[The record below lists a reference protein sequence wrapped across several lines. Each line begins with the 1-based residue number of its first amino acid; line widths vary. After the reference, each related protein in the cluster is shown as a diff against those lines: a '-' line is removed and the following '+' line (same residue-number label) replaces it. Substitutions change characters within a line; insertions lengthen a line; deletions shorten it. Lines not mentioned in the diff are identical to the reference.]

1 MPVLLEDNELA
12 DQEADA
18 LDAALTDTDIKAE
31 EARFSGPLG
40 PVGDLSRG
48 GRAGQVNV
56 YPNPERGP
64 NGRLAPG
71 QGRATARRAWM
82 WDGTETTL
90 TLGWNPEG
98 TEHNG
103 ARPYLAK
110 KHCHCCGYSGF
121 RVTAKVPGCP
131 QCIQNSCPRCQGGR
145 DRSKVIPCFYLRRD
159 KVPFPREVGTSVD
172 CCIATCWRRDGNGFK
187 DEPDMRFHARTKHR
201 QEYQSYMESQASQR
215 GNETAELRARVDALT
230 TALLERG
237 AAPGQPVAPASPG
250 VPLAPLYVS
259 AKPPRPKKPRR

>member
-1 MPVLLEDNELA
+1 MPLLLEEDLLA

-18 LDAALTDTDIKAE
+18 LDAAVTDADVQAE
-31 EARFSGPLG
+31 EARFAVPMG

-56 YPNPERGP
+56 YPNPDRDSR
-64 NGRLAPG
+64 GRLAPG

-82 WDGTETTL
+82 WDGTETVL

-110 KHCHCCGYSGF
+110 KHCHCCGYNGF
-121 RVTAKVPGCP
+121 RLTAKTPGCP
-131 QCIQNSCPRCQGGR
+131 ECIKKQCPRCQGGR
-145 DRSKVIPCFYLRRD
+145 DKSKVIPCFYLRRD
-159 KVPFPREVGTSVD
+159 KVPFPRETKTDVD

-237 AAPGQPVAPASPG
+237 APAAPPARPG
-250 VPLAPLYVS
+250 VPMPPLYVS
-259 AKPPRPKKPRR
+259 DKPPRPRKPRK

>member
-1 MPVLLEDNELA
+1 MPLLLEENELA

-18 LDAALTDTDIKAE
+18 LDAAVTDADVQAE
-31 EARFSGPLG
+31 EARFAVPMG

-56 YPNPERGP
+56 YPNPDRDSR
-64 NGRLAPG
+64 GRLAPG

-82 WDGTETTL
+82 WDGTETVL

-110 KHCHCCGYSGF
+110 KHCHCCGFNGF
-121 RVTAKVPGCP
+121 RLTAKNPGCL
-131 QCIQNSCPRCQGGR
+131 QCAKNQCPRCQGGR
-145 DRSKVIPCFYLRRD
+145 DKSKVIPLFYLRRD
-159 KVPFPREVGTSVD
+159 KVPFPRVTKTDVD

-201 QEYQSYMESQASQR
+201 QEYQSLMESQAAQEHSELQQ
-215 GNETAELRARVDALT
+215 LRAQVTALT
-230 TALLERG
+230 LAQLQIQRPTPEPVPARR
-237 AAPGQPVAPASPG
+237 AARRPAVAGTPDR
-250 VPLAPLYVS
+250 PLYV
-259 AKPPRPKKPRR
+259 KE